1 VISLDTYRPVGMLDT
16 NLPVWSAMQHHR
28 SKAKLLDA
36 TIKVVRTKGYNAT
49 RIEDVCA
56 EAGVTKGSFF
66 HHFKSKDDL
75 ALAALEHWKAFAG
88 VLFANAPYHLAA
100 DPLDRVLE
108 YVDFRK
114 TMLTGELP
122 EYTCFAGTMVQET
135 YATNPQLQAA
145 CERSICGHAKTLEA
159 DIDEAM
165 RKYRVTGE
173 ITADSLAR
181 HTQCV
186 IQGAF
191 ILAKATGSAAVAADS
206 IDHLRRYLTL
216 LFRPPGNR
224 RSARGRHATGPNTG
238 VRQGGNEPDSREGA
252 PR

>member
-1 VISLDTYRPVGMLDT
+1 MSDTDWS
-16 NLPVWSAMQHHR
+16 VWNVMQQHQ

-36 TIKVVRTKGYNAT
+36 TIRVVRTKGYNAT

-75 ALAALEHWKAFAG
+75 ALAALEHWKAG
-88 VLFANAPYHLAA
+88 SGDLFANAPYHLAT
-100 DPLDRVLE
+100 DPLDRVLA

-114 TMLTGELP
+114 TILTGELP
-122 EYTCFAGTMVQET
+122 EFTCFAGTMVQET
-135 YATNPQLQAA
+135 YATNPQLRAA
-145 CERSICGHAKTLEA
+145 CESSICGHAKTLEE
-159 DIDEAM
+159 DLEEAM
-165 RKYRVTGE
+165 RKYGVTE
-173 ITADSLAR
+173 QVTAGSLAR

-191 ILAKATGSAAVAADS
+191 ILAKATGSAAIAAES

-216 LFRPPGNR
+216 LFRAPGNR
-224 RSARGRHATGPNTG
+224 RSARGRH
-238 VRQGGNEPDSREGA
+238 EPGA
-252 PR
+252 EYGRTPG

>member
-1 VISLDTYRPVGMLDT
+1 MK
-16 NLPVWSAMQHHR
+16 HHK

-36 TIKVVRTKGYNAT
+36 TIKVVRIKGYNAT

-75 ALAALEHWKAFAG
+75 ALAALEHWKAG
-88 VLFANAPYHLAA
+88 SGDLFANAPYHLAS
-100 DPLDRVLE
+100 DPLDRLLA

-114 TMLTGELP
+114 TILTGELP
-122 EYTCFAGTMVQET
+122 EFTCFAGTMVQET
-135 YATNPQLQAA
+135 YATNPRLQAA
-145 CERSICGHAKTLEA
+145 CESSICGHAKTLEA
-159 DIDEAM
+159 DIEEAL
-165 RKYRVTGE
+165 RKYEVTEEVTVRG
-173 ITADSLAR
+173 LAR

-191 ILAKATGSAAVAADS
+191 ILAKATGSAAVAAES

-216 LFRPPGNR
+216 LFRAPRNR
-224 RSARGRHATGPNTG
+224 RSARGRHKTGPTIG
-238 VRQGGNEPDSREGA
+238 ARQRGNEPNTREQHRA
-252 PR
+252 LDR

>member
-1 VISLDTYRPVGMLDT
+1 MLDT

-75 ALAALEHWKAFAG
+75 ALAALQHWKAG
-88 VLFANAPYHLAA
+88 SGDLFANAPYHLAA
-100 DPLDRVLE
+100 DPLDRVLG

-114 TMLTGELP
+114 TILTGELP
-122 EYTCFAGTMVQET
+122 EFTCFAGTMVQET
-135 YATNPQLQAA
+135 YATNPQLRAA
-145 CERSICGHAKTLEA
+145 CESSICGHAASLEA
-159 DIDEAM
+159 DIEAAM
-165 RKYRVTGE
+165 RKYEVTE
-173 ITADSLAR
+173 AVTAGSLAR

-186 IQGAF
+186 LQGAF
-191 ILAKATGSAAVAADS
+191 ILAKATGSAAVAAES
-206 IDHLRRYLTL
+206 IDHL
-216 LFRPPGNR
+216 
-224 RSARGRHATGPNTG
+224 
-238 VRQGGNEPDSREGA
+238 
-252 PR
+252 

>member
-1 VISLDTYRPVGMLDT
+1 
-16 NLPVWSAMQHHR
+16 MQQHQ
-28 SKAKLLDA
+28 SKTKLLDA

-75 ALAALEHWKAFAG
+75 ALASMEHWKANSTD
-88 VLFANAPYHLAA
+88 LFANAPYHLAT

-114 TMLTGELP
+114 TILTGDLP
-122 EYTCFAGTMVQET
+122 EFTCFAGTMVQET
-135 YATNPQLQAA
+135 YATNPQIRAA
-145 CERSICGHAKTLEA
+145 CESSICGHAKRLEA
-159 DIDEAM
+159 DIEAAIQ
-165 RKYRVTGE
+165 KYGITEDVT
-173 ITADSLAR
+173 AASLAR

-191 ILAKATGSAAVAADS
+191 ILAKATGSAAVAAES
-206 IDHLRRYLTL
+206 IDHLRRYFTL
-216 LFRPPGNR
+216 LFRAPGNR
-224 RSARGRHATGPNTG
+224 RSARGRHTTVPNA
-238 VRQGGNEPDSREGA
+238 SA
-252 PR
+252 HA

>member
-1 VISLDTYRPVGMLDT
+1 
-16 NLPVWSAMQHHR
+16 MQHHQ

-75 ALAALEHWKAFAG
+75 ALAALDHWKAG
-88 VLFANAPYHLAA
+88 SGELFANAPYHLAA
-100 DPLDRVLE
+100 DPLDRVLA

-114 TMLTGELP
+114 TILTGELP
-122 EYTCFAGTMVQET
+122 AFTCFAGTMVQET
-135 YATNPQLQAA
+135 YATNPQLRAA
-145 CERSICGHAKTLEA
+145 CEGSICGHAKTLEA
-159 DIDEAM
+159 DIEEAM
-165 RKYRVTGE
+165 RKYRVTE
-173 ITADSLAR
+173 EVTAGGLAR

-191 ILAKATGSAAVAADS
+191 ILAKATGSVAIAEES
-206 IDHLRRYLTL
+206 IDHLHRYLTL
-216 LFRPPGNR
+216 LFRAPTKR
-224 RSARGRHATGPNTG
+224 RPVRGQYETGEQRRAS
-238 VRQGGNEPDSREGA
+238 V
-252 PR
+252 